1 MLMWLWPLLLLIRA
15 ACVHS
20 HGFMCV
26 LCLLL
31 ILTALYSSEGRHLS
45 EITGVLKRL
54 LEKHP
59 QQSPHWNKFASMK
72 KEKEDGA
79 HLGSL
84 EWKEILVDVWNNM
97 YDVHGNLDLGT
108 RTAEPY
114 DIETGQELLLH
125 HGLQDVTGFGE
136 YLKEWKEQDAHVKAC
151 IEQRVTVDAA
161 TADLGQ
167 WLADYCHTEFQLRIS
182 ALPEF
187 QLKKKNVRYKVLHN
201 SRYKNLANHV
211 YIVVAEVL
219 PDWKARNDES
229 TGNLFDPPQYLS
241 SSARS
246 TAMF

>member
-1 MLMWLWPLLLLIRA
+1 MDS
-15 ACVHS
+15 C
-20 HGFMCV
+20 G
-26 LCLLL
+26 LCPLL
-31 ILTALYSSEGRHLS
+31 ILTALYSTEGRHLS
-45 EITGVLKRL
+45 EITGVLQRL
-54 LEKHP
+54 SEKHP

-84 EWKEILVDVWNNM
+84 EWKEILVDVWNNV

-108 RTAEPY
+108 RTAKPY

-187 QLKKKNVRYKVLHN
+187 QKKKKKKKKMRYKFGIAQQPIQKSCEPRES
-201 SRYKNLANHV
+201 SR
-211 YIVVAEVL
+211 
-219 PDWKARNDES
+219 
-229 TGNLFDPPQYLS
+229 G
-241 SSARS
+241 
-246 TAMF
+246 